1 MNLPTWHKPS
11 FPCLA
16 TRFPYGSK
24 ITKERLLRVERAEEF
39 LAHLGIKQFRVRDH
53 GHIARIEV
61 TAEDMH
67 IFFDRDISKKITHSF
82 KTLGYTYI
90 TLDLEGYRT
99 GSMNEPLGGK
109 IKIG

>member
-11 FPCLA
+11 SPCLA

-24 ITKERLLRVERAEEF
+24 ITKEKLLRVERAEEF
-39 LAHLGIKQFRVRDH
+39 LTHLGIKQFRVRDH

-61 TAEDMH
+61 MAKDMH
-67 IFFDRDISKKITHSF
+67 IFFDGDISKKITHSF
-82 KTLGYTYI
+82 KALGYTYV
-90 TLDLEGYRT
+90 TLDLEGYRR